1 MSKCQHGTA
10 CAMALSL
17 AALVGCAGDLPVD
30 LSAAPAIGESREQD
44 ALIQRVAQNSTS
56 GDFDG
61 DGLGDV
67 AYGDPRSGR
76 TSACPAGFGAVYVH
90 AGDDPTREVRWAR
103 GAGLS
108 GPAVCGA
115 GLGTGLGASD
125 VDGDGYDDLIV
136 GVPGGQVGQ
145 VQVVFGSPAGLS
157 PARQTTIQ
165 GATADG
171 PGARFGAAIAA
182 GDFDC
187 DGFADVAAAAPDADA
202 GGAVDAGSVSVFR
215 GRAGGIA
222 TSGTRLLQGAFGDP
236 AESGDRFGYA
246 LAAGNLDADGPGG
259 CACDDLAI
267 SASFE
272 DVSGI
277 EDAGMVHI
285 LYGGANGPGSGGTH
299 KIPPSGVLGPQRG
312 QLLGGH
318 LGIGDID
325 EDGVDDLSMTL
336 SASDRLAWVAGGAG
350 GLGPATIGP
359 DQMALEETCSGEAK
373 KGKVTITDIKI
384 TIHPPSCDPC
394 CGPGSCCIG
403 GSCGGD

>member
-1 MSKCQHGTA
+1 MSKCQRGTA
-10 CAMALSL
+10 CAMVLSV
-17 AALVGCAGDLPVD
+17 AAMLGCAGDEPID
-30 LSAAPAIGESREQD
+30 LSAAPAVGELEEE

-61 DGLGDV
+61 DGLGDA
-67 AYGDPRSGR
+67 AYGDPGSGR
-76 TSACPAGFGAVYVH
+76 TGACPAGFGAVYVH
-90 AGDDPTREVRWAR
+90 AGDDPAREVRWAR

-115 GLGTGLGASD
+115 KLGTGLGAAD
-125 VDGDGYDDLIV
+125 VDGDGYDDLVV
-136 GVPGGQVGQ
+136 GVPGGQVGH

-157 PARQTTIQ
+157 PARQTIIQ

-171 PGARFGAAIAA
+171 PAARFGAAIAA

-187 DGFADVAAAAPDADA
+187 DGFADVAVAAPDADA
-202 GGAVDAGSVSVFR
+202 GATDAGAVTVFR
-215 GRAGGIA
+215 GRANGVA
-222 TSGTRLLQGAFGDP
+222 TSGTRLVQGAFGDP

-246 LAAGNLDADGPGG
+246 LASGNLDADGPGG
-259 CACDDLAI
+259 CGCADLAI
-267 SASFE
+267 SAAFE

-277 EDAGMVHI
+277 EDAGMVHV
-285 LYGGANGPGSGGTH
+285 LFGGSSGPGSGGAH
-299 KIPPSGVLGPQRG
+299 EIPPTGVLGPQRG
-312 QLLGGH
+312 QLVGGH

-336 SASDRLAWVAGGAG
+336 SASNRLAWVAGGAG
-350 GLGPATIGP
+350 GLGPAAVGP
-359 DQMALEETCSGEAK
+359 DQMALEETCSDGAK

-384 TIHPPSCDPC
+384 RIIPPDCDPC